1 MSNLLDFF
9 IILLLLSI
17 FAFLVFL
24 FFKFKNSSENNFQSS
39 QNFEEKI
46 DLLSNEMSEIEN
58 KLISVTTPINE
69 LNRFLGGNVSAGRL
83 GEWNLESVVKDIMP
97 DGSYEFQK
105 IINPETTEQVDCAV
119 YSADGL
125 IIPIDS
131 KLYSG
136 QFKNYQTTSKKTE
149 QEKILKGL
157 KTAILKDAEDIA
169 QKYIRQNTTSNYA
182 VLYIASEKMN
192 DLVDMIE
199 DLRQECLSEKNVL
212 IQGPNTMAAFLDTVK
227 IGHHYLNLNETA
239 SKVAEVVRKI
249 NKQFKSFDESTINVK
264 KRLEASVKEVDEL
277 QTRINVLGR
286 ELARGSDELNENQK

>member
-249 NKQFKSFDESTINVK
+249 NKQFKAFDESTVNVK

-286 ELARGSDELNENQK
+286 ELDRGAEEMGSEK

>member
-1 MSNLLDFF
+1 MSNLLDLS

-24 FFKFKNSSENNFQSS
+24 FFKFKNSNENNFQSN

-69 LNRFLGGNVSAGRL
+69 LNKFLGGNVSAGRL

-239 SKVAEVVRKI
+239 SKVAEVIRKI
-249 NKQFKSFDESTINVK
+249 NKQFKAFDDSTVNVK

-286 ELARGSDELNENQK
+286 ELDRGAEDLNEEG

>member
-1 MSNLLDFF
+1 M
-9 IILLLLSI
+9 
-17 FAFLVFL
+17 
-24 FFKFKNSSENNFQSS
+24 
-39 QNFEEKI
+39 
-46 DLLSNEMSEIEN
+46 
-58 KLISVTTPINE
+58 
-69 LNRFLGGNVSAGRL
+69 
-83 GEWNLESVVKDIMP
+83 
-97 DGSYEFQK
+97 
-105 IINPETTEQVDCAV
+105 
-119 YSADGL
+119 
-125 IIPIDS
+125 
-131 KLYSG
+131 
-136 QFKNYQTTSKKTE
+136 
-149 QEKILKGL
+149 KGL

-239 SKVAEVVRKI
+239 SKVAEVIRKI
-249 NKQFKSFDESTINVK
+249 NKQFKAFDESTVNVK

-286 ELARGSDELNENQK
+286 ELDRGSQELES

>member
-1 MSNLLDFF
+1 MSNFLDLF

-24 FFKFKNSSENNFQSS
+24 FFKFKNSNENNFQSN

-136 QFKNYQTTSKKTE
+136 QFKNYQTTSKKPE

-239 SKVAEVVRKI
+239 GKVAEVIRKI
-249 NKQFKSFDESTINVK
+249 NKQFKAFDESTVNVK

-286 ELARGSDELNENQK
+286 ELDRGSQELES